1 MIENIVERRIMW
13 GDLDALGIVF
23 YPRYYEW
30 FDGCAHQ
37 FFEVIGIS
45 HDHLWKAHGIVFGLA
60 ETRCRYLSA
69 GRYHQRVKILTR
81 LENLSRKGLTLQHII
96 THGKDNKTMVVGI
109 EKRICMDASNTEN
122 LKITTIPETVYQALE
137 QALVESTP
145 IKP

>member
-1 MIENIVERRIMW
+1 MENIVERRIMW

-60 ETRCRYLSA
+60 ETRCRYKRA
-69 GRYHQRVKILTR
+69 GRYHQRIKIGTQLEDLRTKTLMLRHTVTR
-81 LENLSRKGLTLQHII
+81 G
-96 THGKDNKTMVVGI
+96 DNDKTMVIGV
-109 EKRICMDASNTEN
+109 EKRVCMDASDIHN
-122 LKITTIPETVYQALE
+122 LKMATIPEKVYQVLE
-137 QALVESTP
+137 DALVESTP
-145 IKP
+145 IEP